1 MEAEMAD
8 EAQPQQ
14 GQNQYR
20 TLQEIDSRMRS
31 IQSELATIDGIQE
44 PAEEDI
50 NWQGTLIK
58 EYDDLDKQASPLR
71 KRMADLRR
79 IHQASSDPDNRE
91 EPSKIPAMR
100 GSSGPDLHIRTNTDP
115 LEDLDRVRK
124 NLVGS
129 EDLRARALN
138 LIEVDNRRRT
148 FQLSDDKA
156 QAASVRAEEDP
167 RIARHMLLTGGD
179 EYREAFR
186 SYLSDPFGNEQRM
199 RAIQLGNASGGYLLP
214 YVLDPTIVLTNNASA
229 NPFRRISRVVQT
241 TSNAWQGVNS
251 AGVNA
256 ALVAEAATAADGAPS
271 DFAQIQVAPK
281 KFAAWVLA
289 TYEAADD
296 TNFGE
301 QLPGLFGDAKDRI
314 ESSYFATGSGTLAP
328 LGIEAALGT
337 GSRVAPTTTGTAFNG
352 TAAIPDVYNLQAA
365 LPPRFRNSAKAAWVG
380 NLVTLNKV
388 RALDIYGGGSFWAN
402 LTSNTPA
409 SLLGQPVYEASDFN
423 STMTGTSAASGTGST
438 TLMFGDWNQFIIADR
453 VGVSMLYDPMI
464 KGTGANAQLPA
475 GEAGWYMFWRTG
487 STTGTTAGFRY
498 LTIS

>member
-1 MEAEMAD
+1 VPE
-8 EAQPQQ
+8 EAQPT
-14 GQNQYR
+14 NQYR
-20 TLQEIDSRMRS
+20 TLQDMEERQRS
-31 IQSELATIDGIQE
+31 IQQELRRIGELDN
-44 PAEEDI
+44 PSVEDV
-50 NWQGTLIK
+50 NFQGTLIK
-58 EYDDLDKQASPLR
+58 EYDTLEEQADPIR
-71 KRMADLRR
+71 QRMADVRR
-79 IHQASSDPDNRE
+79 VMKAAEDPENRE
-91 EPSKIPAMR
+91 EPQRESKIPAMR
-100 GSSGPDLHIRTNTDP
+100 GSTGPEFRNRQDP
-115 LEDLDRVRK
+115 LEGMDRVRS
-124 NLVGS
+124 NLVGPD
-129 EDLRARALN
+129 DLRSRAAT
-138 LIEVDNRRRT
+138 LIENDNRRSAWK
-148 FQLSDDKA
+148 LPDDKA
-156 QAASVRAEEDP
+156 QAAAVRAEEDP
-167 RIARHMLLTGGD
+167 RIARHILLTGGED
-179 EYREAFR
+179 YRAAFR
-186 SYLSDPFGNEQRM
+186 AYLADPVGNDYHM

-256 ALVAEAATAADGAPS
+256 ALVAEGATAADAAPT
-271 DFAQIQVAPK
+271 DFAQIQVTPK

-314 ESSYFATGSGTLAP
+314 ESAYFATGSGTNAP
-328 LGIEAALGT
+328 LGVEAALAA
-337 GSRVAPTTTGTAFNG
+337 GSRVAPSTTGTAFNG

-365 LPPRFRNSAKAAWVG
+365 LPPRFRQSSKAAFVG

-409 SLLGQPVYEASDFN
+409 SLLGQPIYEASDLN
-423 STMTGTSAASGTGST
+423 ATMTGTSAASGTAST
-438 TLMFGDWNQFIIADR
+438 TLIFADFNNFIIADR

-464 KGTGANAQLPA
+464 KGTSASSQLPV
-475 GEAGWYMFWRTG
+475 GEAGWYMFWRTS
-487 STTGTTAGFRY
+487 STTGTTAAYRY

>member
-1 MEAEMAD
+1 MPE

-14 GQNQYR
+14 GTSQYR
-20 TLQEIDSRMRS
+20 TLQDMEARQRS
-31 IQSELATIDGIQE
+31 IQQELAKIDAL
-44 PAEEDI
+44 PNPNEEDV
-50 NWQGTLIK
+50 NLQGTLIK
-58 EYDDLDKQASPLR
+58 DYDDIEAKAEPLR
-71 KRMADLRR
+71 KRMADVRR
-79 IHQASSDPDNRE
+79 VRQAADDPDNRE
-91 EPSKIPAMR
+91 EPQSGIESMR
-100 GSSGPDLHIRTNTDP
+100 GSSGPDLVVRGGNTDP
-115 LEDLDRVRK
+115 LADMKRVRQ
-124 NLVGS
+124 NLVS
-129 EDLRARALN
+129 PDDLRSRARN
-138 LIEVDNRRRT
+138 LIENDNKRGAW
-148 FQLSDDKA
+148 QLPDERA
-156 QAASVRAEEDP
+156 QAATVRAEEDP
-167 RIARHMLLTGGD
+167 RVARHILLTGGD
-179 EYREAFR
+179 EYRAAFR
-186 SYLSDPFGNEQRM
+186 AYLANPAEGEYRL

-256 ALVAEAATAADGAPS
+256 ALIAEGATAADGAPT
-271 DFAQIQVAPK
+271 DFAQIQIAPK

-301 QLPGLFGDAKDRI
+301 QLPGLFGDAKDRV
-314 ESSYFATGSGTLAP
+314 ESAYFATGSGTLAP
-328 LGIEAALGT
+328 LGVEAALTT

-352 TAAIPDVYNLQAA
+352 TASIPDVYNLQAA
-365 LPPRFRNSAKAAWVG
+365 LPPRFRASPRAAWIG

-388 RALDIYGGGSFWAN
+388 RAMDQYGGGAFWAN

-409 SLLGQPVYEASDFN
+409 SLLGQPVYEASDIN
-423 STMTGTSAASGTGST
+423 ATMTGTSAASGTAST
-438 TLMFGDWNQFIIADR
+438 TLIFADFNNFIIADR

-464 KGTGANAQLPA
+464 KGTGSAAQLPA

-487 STTGTTAGFRY
+487 STTGTTAAFRY

>member
-1 MEAEMAD
+1 M
-8 EAQPQQ
+8 
-14 GQNQYR
+14 
-20 TLQEIDSRMRS
+20 
-31 IQSELATIDGIQE
+31 
-44 PAEEDI
+44 
-50 NWQGTLIK
+50 
-58 EYDDLDKQASPLR
+58 
-71 KRMADLRR
+71 
-79 IHQASSDPDNRE
+79 
-91 EPSKIPAMR
+91 
-100 GSSGPDLHIRTNTDP
+100 
-115 LEDLDRVRK
+115 
-124 NLVGS
+124 
-129 EDLRARALN
+129 
-138 LIEVDNRRRT
+138 
-148 FQLSDDKA
+148 
-156 QAASVRAEEDP
+156 
-167 RIARHMLLTGGD
+167 
-179 EYREAFR
+179 
-186 SYLSDPFGNEQRM
+186 
-199 RAIQLGNASGGYLLP
+199 
-214 YVLDPTIVLTNNASA
+214 
-229 NPFRRISRVVQT
+229 
-241 TSNAWQGVNS
+241 
-251 AGVNA
+251 
-256 ALVAEAATAADGAPS
+256 
-271 DFAQIQVAPK
+271 
-281 KFAAWVLA
+281 LA

-314 ESSYFATGSGTLAP
+314 ESSYFATGSCTLAP

>member
-1 MEAEMAD
+1 MAD
-8 EAQPQQ
+8 DQPNT
-14 GQNQYR
+14 NQYR
-20 TLQEIDSRMRS
+20 SLQDLETRMRA
-31 IQSELATIDGIQE
+31 IQGELRAIDDITN
-44 PAEEDI
+44 PSEEDV
-50 NWQGTLIK
+50 NWQGTLIA
-58 EYDDLDKQASPLR
+58 EFDDLDKKADPLR
-71 KRMADLRR
+71 KRMADLARVR
-79 IHQASSDPDNRE
+79 GAAQNPENRE
-91 EPSKIPAMR
+91 EPASNIPAMR
-100 GSSGPDLHIRTNTDP
+100 GSTGPDLNIRSNRDP
-115 LEDLDRVRK
+115 LEDMDRVRN

-129 EDLRARALN
+129 EELRARALN
-138 LIEVDNRRRT
+138 LVEQDNKRSRW
-148 FQLSDDKA
+148 QLPDDMA

-167 RIARHMLLTGGD
+167 RIARHMLLVGGD

-186 SYLSDPFGNEQRM
+186 AYLQDPMGNDHRM

-256 ALVAEAATAADGAPS
+256 ALIAEGATAADGAPT
-271 DFAQIQVAPK
+271 DFAQIQVTPK

-301 QLPGLFGDAKDRI
+301 QLPGLFSDAKDRI
-314 ESSYFATGSGTLAP
+314 ESSYFATGSGTNAP

-365 LPPRFRNSAKAAWVG
+365 LPPRFRNSSAAAWVG

-388 RALDIYGGGSFWAN
+388 RALDLYGGGSFWAN

-409 SLLGQPVYEASDFN
+409 SLLGQPVYEASDLN
-423 STMTGTSAASGTGST
+423 ATMTGTSAASGTAST

-464 KGTGANAQLPA
+464 KGTGASAQLPA

>member
-1 MEAEMAD
+1 MPD
-8 EAQPQQ
+8 EAQPQP
-14 GQNQYR
+14 GTNQYR
-20 TLQEIDSRMRS
+20 TLQDMEERQRS
-31 IQSELATIDGIQE
+31 IRQELGRIDEIQN
-44 PAEEDI
+44 PSEEDV
-50 NWQGTLIK
+50 NYQGTLIQEHDELEAK
-58 EYDDLDKQASPLR
+58 AEPIR
-71 KRMADLRR
+71 KRMADVRR
-79 IHQASSDPDNRE
+79 VRQAADNPENRE
-91 EPSKIPAMR
+91 EPPSKILAMR
-100 GSSGPDLHIRTNTDP
+100 GTAGPDIVVRGNLDP
-115 LEDLDRVRK
+115 LADMERIRA
-124 NLVGS
+124 NLVGPD
-129 EDLRARALN
+129 DLHARAAT
-138 LIEVDNRRRT
+138 LIENDNRRSAWK
-148 FQLSDDKA
+148 LPDDRA
-156 QAASVRAEEDP
+156 QAAAVRAEEDP
-167 RIARHMLLTGGD
+167 RIARHILLTGGD
-179 EYREAFR
+179 AYREAFR
-186 SYLSDPFGNEQRM
+186 AYLANPADGEYRL

-256 ALVAEAATAADGAPS
+256 ALVAEGATAADGAPT
-271 DFAQIQVAPK
+271 DFAQIQCAPK

-289 TYEAADD
+289 PYEAADD

-365 LPPRFRNSAKAAWVG
+365 LPPRFRNSTKAAWVG

-388 RALDIYGGGSFWAN
+388 RALDLYGGGSFWAN

-409 SLLGQPVYEASDFN
+409 SLLGQPVYEASDLN